1 MIDPRKILVRV
12 GVPALL
18 FIIAAAV
25 TVVVIHRWRR
35 NGGYAN
41 TPPKVVPDKIP
52 GLAEGELV
60 HLPKLPNLKN
70 DYVDLSSGNDKYLL
84 LGFLSTECPA
94 CGREQPFWKDITRE
108 LDGKNVT
115 FYLVCLDV
123 DLATVEKFARAYEF
137 ADLPVLFDPERRAL
151 SAFKPRVVPQYV
163 LFTSDGKV
171 MARWD
176 GTRRYDPQQTKAIDK
191 LEGFRERISVT
202 LPVR

>member
-1 MIDPRKILVRV
+1 MIDRGKIWVGV
-12 GVPALL
+12 GVPAVL

-35 NGGYAN
+35 DGAYAD
-41 TPPKVVPDKIP
+41 TPKVMQDEIP
-52 GLAEGELV
+52 GLTEGELV

-70 DYVDLSSGNDKYLL
+70 EYVDLSSGNDKYLL
-84 LGFLSTECPA
+84 LAFLSTECPG

-108 LDGKNVT
+108 LDEKNVT
-115 FYLVCLDV
+115 FYLICLDV
-123 DLATVEKFARAYEF
+123 DQSTVEKFARAYEF
-137 ADLPVLFDPERRAL
+137 ADLPVLFDPQRLAL
-151 SAFKPRVVPQYV
+151 NAFKPRVVPQYV
-163 LFTSDGKV
+163 LFTPDGKV
-171 MARWD
+171 MGRWD